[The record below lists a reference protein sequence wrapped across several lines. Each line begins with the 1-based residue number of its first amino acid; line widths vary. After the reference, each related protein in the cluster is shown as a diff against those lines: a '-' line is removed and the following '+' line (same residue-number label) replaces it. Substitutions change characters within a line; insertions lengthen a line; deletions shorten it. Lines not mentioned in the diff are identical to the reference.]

1 MVITFLEFQADL
13 DDEGHNILRAACQEY
28 ASEVDR
34 LQNFN
39 VRAGMLGLTPRQVL
53 TNDLG
58 KHILSIFKGVSLRE
72 PMRGRIIDAM
82 NYLRLLAY
90 MEYLEELERNP

>member
-1 MVITFLEFQADL
+1 MLHGFKEFQLEL
-13 DDEGHNILRAACQEY
+13 DHEGHTIMEAAHQEY
-28 ASEVDR
+28 ASEADR

-39 VRAGMLGLTPRQVL
+39 LRAGMGGLTPRQVL